1 MVTKNYRIQIP
12 TLMKT
17 IIYILFFLVSISSYA
32 AKQDV
37 FQGSWYSEGVVYSF
51 VDDSLYIDEIGNEG
65 NIYSYKIEDG
75 IVNAISSFGDEFSFE
90 IDKSSPNKIGIKFDG
105 EKPFVLDKVFNYDL
119 ENMQFKN
126 KENVEF

>member
-1 MVTKNYRIQIP
+1 
-12 TLMKT
+12 MKT
-17 IIYILFFLVSISSYA
+17 IIYIFFFLVSISSYA

-65 NIYSYKIEDG
+65 DIYSYKIEDG

-90 IDKSSPNKIGIKFDG
+90 IDKISPNEIEIKFDG